1 MNRVST
7 GYQFQKLQSQVHRAG
22 LTYFEAQKRVSTGKR
37 INDISDDPNG
47 FSQVVSMRS
56 VKSGLAQ
63 YSTNLDRAKTWFTLS
78 ESAMNETS
86 TLLNRANA
94 LAISGANATVGQGE
108 RTAMA
113 VEVTSIRDRLV
124 QLSNTR
130 NANGDYL
137 FAGTA
142 TDTKP
147 FTVSGNTI
155 VYAGNNGQVKV
166 EAAPGELMTL
176 SQSSVPTLFQETYDK
191 LTGMINALNSNDGSY
206 LSNTTLTEV
215 QESIQQFNQARGELG
230 TKVRTLELYKNDH
243 ARRIEELT
251 SNVSDIEDVDLAQA
265 ITDYQ
270 SAQTAYQ
277 AALQM
282 TSQGSRLSLMD
293 FIQG

>member
-7 GYQFQKLQSQVHRAG
+7 GYQFQKMQSQVHRSG
-22 LTYFEAQKRVSTGKR
+22 LAYFEAQKRVSTGKR
-37 INDISDDPNG
+37 INEISDDPNG

-78 ESAMNETS
+78 ESAMQETS

-94 LAISGANATVGQGE
+94 LAVSGANATAGQSE

-113 VEVTSIRDRLV
+113 QEVTAIRDRLL

-137 FAGTA
+137 FSGTA

-147 FTVSGNTI
+147 FSISGSTI
-155 VYAGNNGQVKV
+155 AYAGNNAQVKV
-166 EAAPGELMTL
+166 EAAPSELMTL
-176 SQSSVPTLFQETYDK
+176 SQSNVPTLYKDTYDR
-191 LTGMINALNSNDGSY
+191 LTNMITALNSNDGSY
-206 LSNTTLTEV
+206 LSNSSLNDIQT
-215 QESIQQFNQARGELG
+215 SIQQFNQSRGELG
-230 TKVRTLELYKNDH
+230 TKVRTLELYKDDH
-243 ARRIEELT
+243 TRRIEELT

-293 FIQG
+293 FIRG

>member
-7 GYQFQKLQSQVHRAG
+7 GYQFQKMQSQVHRAG
-22 LTYFEAQKRVSTGKR
+22 LAYFDAQKRVSTGKR
-37 INDISDDPNG
+37 INEISDDPNG

-78 ESAMNETS
+78 ESAMQETS

-94 LAISGANATVGQGE
+94 LAVSGANATVGQSE

-137 FAGTA
+137 FSGTA

-147 FTVSGNTI
+147 FQVSGNTI
-155 VYAGNNGQVKV
+155 VYGGNAGQVKV

-176 SQSSVPTLFQETYDK
+176 SQTSVPTLFQETYDK

-243 ARRIEELT
+243 SRRIEELT